1 MKSRR
6 ASNSTYASAG
16 IGDVAPLIHE
26 WRLWRERRIALKQA
40 AMPGIEPFT
49 TSPSTPPCPIP
60 LVGWRTSVISEH
72 GARGIEAGDAF
83 GATRGALLRWNAG
96 LAAPERKRDGED
108 ALLAQARWIVAH
120 EVAVAPDAVGWPLPV
135 AHGQALS
142 ASMQGLATSVLA
154 RAYLLTGQ
162 EQFIACARQA
172 ARTFALDILD
182 GGVCAPVG
190 SGEHEGIVFEA
201 TALYPAA
208 HTLEGFLVAIL
219 SLYDFVALTGD
230 VQMDALAQQG
240 HDTLHDLLSSY
251 DTGYRTRLNLSDAA
265 LAGKSTQMHLTRLLA
280 ALAACSECDQCQRTA
295 ERWARYPRSLVK
307 RLRFQG
313 VRARDA
319 WRRKVWVLA
328 GRALRV
334 RPARTVTT
342 RPYRVCVPITA
353 YPVGGGMRAVIAGW
367 RQAMEC
373 DWKMAFLTAHI
384 GPDGEGQTIYSF
396 APRGLLRKVGAISP
410 FQFPSVLRYML
421 AGFAGLLSL
430 LRRVPDYVVLLP
442 QDGVFTA
449 AFTAFCAKLAG
460 HRMVIVD
467 HGNIHD
473 LYDPN
478 YAAER
483 LQALAHLPWRKRK
496 VAQLRLALYLPTLRT
511 MARFAARHS
520 DHILAASDDVVKP
533 YQRYLG
539 VPAHRITR
547 FPFMLDA
554 TRYALPDTEMRAN
567 QRATIGLSDD
577 AIVIIMV
584 NRLHPVKGV
593 DVGVAAM
600 RAAVAALPPHLRAR
614 VRILMVG
621 DGVLRDQVAADIRD
635 SGLADICRMW
645 GEASADEVAMLLGI
659 SDIFLFTARRSINS
673 MAVLEAMAAGC
684 ATIATVTSPH
694 IAAYLGDHRG
704 ITVPV
709 GDVDALAN
717 ALCTLLRNDQ
727 QRQEMGK
734 RAQDY
739 VVTQHIGAVVRRHL
753 LRATYWQPDLERGGT
768 TC

>member
-1 MKSRR
+1 MSGPR
-6 ASNSTYASAG
+6 ADLTAG
-16 IGDVAPLIHE
+16 LHPDDVLLVTE
-26 WRLWRERRIALKQA
+26 WRRWGD
-40 AMPGIEPFT
+40 MHN
-49 TSPSTPPCPIP
+49 SPMHSAVYSTEGAPPPPPCPIP
-60 LVGWRTSVISEH
+60 LMSWRPHTATEP
-72 GARGIEAGDAF
+72 GADGSAVADML
-83 GATRGALLRWNAG
+83 GATCNALSRWNSA
-96 LAAPERKRDGED
+96 LATPERKRDGED
-108 ALLAQARWIVAH
+108 ALLSHARGLVAH
-120 EVAVAPDAVGWPLPV
+120 EVAVASDAVGWPLPV
-135 AHGQALS
+135 ANGQALS
-142 ASMQGLATSVLA
+142 ASMQGLSISVLA

-162 EQFIACARQA
+162 EQFRACARQA
-172 ARTFALDILD
+172 AQTFALDILD
-182 GGVCAPVG
+182 GGVCAPIG
-190 SGEHEGIVFEA
+190 SGEHAGIVFEA

-230 VQMDALAQQG
+230 VQVSALAQRG

-251 DTGYRTRLNLSDAA
+251 DTGYRTRLNLSDAS
-265 LAGKSTQMHLTRLLA
+265 LASKSSQVHLTRLLA
-280 ALAACSECDQCQRTA
+280 TLGACSVCDQCQRTSA
-295 ERWARYPRSLVK
+295 RWARYPRSLVK
-307 RLRFQG
+307 RLRFQC
-313 VRARDA
+313 VRVRDA
-319 WRRKVWVLA
+319 WRRKLWALA
-328 GRALRV
+328 GRALRA

-353 YPVGGGMRAVIAGW
+353 YPVGGGMRAVMAGW

-373 DWKMAFLTAHI
+373 DWKMEFLTAHV

-396 APRGLLRKVGAISP
+396 ALRGPLRKVGEISP
-410 FQFPSVLRYML
+410 FRFPNVIGYVL
-421 AGFAGLLSL
+421 AGFTGLLEL
-430 LRRVPDYVVLLP
+430 LRHEPDYMLLLP
-442 QDGVFTA
+442 QDGVYTA
-449 AFTAFCAKLAG
+449 AFTALCAKLTG
-460 HRMVIVD
+460 RRMVIVD
-467 HGNIHD
+467 HGNIPD

-483 LQALAHLPWRKRK
+483 LQALANLPWRKRQ

-511 MARFAARHS
+511 LARFATRHS
-520 DHILAASDDVVKP
+520 DHILAASDDVVVP

-554 TRYALPDTEMRAN
+554 KRYALPDTKMRAN
-567 QRATIGLSDD
+567 QRATIGLSED

-584 NRLHPVKGV
+584 NRLHPMKGV

-600 RAAVAALPPHLRAR
+600 REAVAVLPPHLRAR
-614 VRILMVG
+614 VRILIVG
-621 DGVLRDQVAADIRD
+621 VGVLREQVAADIRD
-635 SGLADICRMW
+635 SGLADMCRMW

-684 ATIATVTSPH
+684 ATVATVTSPH
-694 IAAYLGDHRG
+694 IAEYLADHRG
-704 ITVPV
+704 IAVPV

-717 ALCTLLRNDQ
+717 ALGMLLRNGM

-739 VVTQHIGAVVRRHL
+739 VATQHTGEVVRRHL